1 MNFSKNQSTCI
12 SEDLN
17 FDSKFYLF
25 FMISIL
31 IQNLSKDLFLSP
43 ILVPISTK
51 SCQLRFRSQ
60 ELKPPIFTLQTR
72 YSHNIGQNTQSIY
85 IYIYSISRKRYKMQ
99 TNYIKLVR
107 VLEYATDSGM

>member
-85 IYIYSISRKRYKMQ
+85 IYSISRKRYKMQ